1 MKICLVTLHALTNH
15 GGVLQAY
22 ATQNILE
29 NFGEVK
35 ILDYRNKFVNKH
47 MQLIR
52 FGMQPR
58 DALRIAQDLCRLYS
72 RSRSIKK
79 FKEFINSR
87 MNLHAFN
94 DCQLGDLVDVFDV
107 FIAGGDQIWN
117 PKILGEKNEFDD
129 IYLLNFV
136 KDKRKVSYA
145 SSIGSYE
152 VSNGD
157 KLISA
162 LSSFNYL
169 SLREDDSANSI
180 SKILDREVSHV
191 LDPTLLYDKKDWI
204 SMLNLSNSNTNKNKY
219 IFLYAL
225 ERDKIFVEAVNSFS
239 EKLGIDVIIVD
250 QDPFI
255 GFNVTRHYKSASP
268 KLFLSLLLNAE
279 LIITNSFH
287 GTAFSVNFEKSFYTI
302 IPPRSTNR
310 VISFLSSVG
319 LSDRLIS
326 NKNQL
331 NKIYHDQ
338 QQDFTEARQKLAKL
352 RNLSLEYLNRALK

>member
-1 MKICLVTLHALTNH
+1 MKICLVTLHSTTNY
-15 GGVLQAY
+15 GGILQCY
-22 ATQNILE
+22 ANQKILE
-29 NFGEVK
+29 NFGDVK
-35 ILDYRNKFVNKH
+35 ILNYRNKFFKKQT
-47 MQLIR
+47 QLVR

-58 DALRIAQDLCRLYS
+58 DILRIAKDLCRLYS
-72 RSRSIKK
+72 RYRTINK
-79 FKEFINSR
+79 FQEFINSR
-87 MNLHAFN
+87 LNLHAFN
-94 DCQLGDLVDVFDV
+94 DSQLSDLVDEFDV
-107 FIAGGDQIWN
+107 FIVGSDQVWN

-169 SLREDDSANSI
+169 SLREKDSANSI

-191 LDPTLLYDKKDWI
+191 LDPSLLYDKKDWT
-204 SMLNLSNSNTNKNKY
+204 SMLNLSSSNNNNNKY
-219 IFLYAL
+219 IFLYAIKK
-225 ERDKIFVEAVNSFS
+225 DKIFVEAVNSFS

-279 LIITNSFH
+279 LIITNTFH
-287 GTAFSVNFEKSFYTI
+287 GTSFAVNFEKSFYTI
-302 IPPRSTNR
+302 TPPSSPNR
-310 VISFLSSVG
+310 IISFLSSVG